1 MKGNSM
7 KEKVIFTLSLAVF
20 IGIMWLSSTTKTAN
34 VTPSIS
40 EERIVSPQASN
51 TADYIDNVSPD
62 DVIYAVDGTLESDV
76 STLKNCSFN
85 PIETDVFTFG
95 EAFQYYRQC
104 LGSDS
109 NFHWK
114 GSAYTT
120 LLSKEVIM
128 QVADSVE
135 VKEKVETNNQVS
147 EIR

>member
-40 EERIVSPQASN
+40 EEQIVSPQESN
-51 TADYIDNVSPD
+51 TADYIDKVSPD
-62 DVIYAVDGTLESDV
+62 ATYVDDGTLESDI
-76 STLKNCSFN
+76 STIKSCSLN
-85 PIETDVFTFG
+85 PIETDVYTFG
-95 EAFQYYRQC
+95 EAFQHYRQC

-109 NFHWK
+109 IFHWK

-120 LLSKEVIM
+120 LLSEEVII
-128 QVADSVE
+128 QFSDSVQ
-135 VKEKVETNNQVS
+135 VKEKTETNNQVS